1 MGVYLSWDVESDLYG
16 STVHAFKKKKRPVK
30 AQKQTFEIALSNKLS
45 ELKKTKSAGR
55 TSDKKLLV
63 CGDITPHVA
72 IDTQCNI
79 FGIINV
85 MFCLLDLNWA

>member
-16 STVHAFKKKKRPVK
+16 STVHAFKKKKKRPVK

-63 CGDITPHVA
+63 CVVI
-72 IDTQCNI
+72 
-79 FGIINV
+79 
-85 MFCLLDLNWA
+85 